1 MDGKEKGNERS
12 IRGILFLPC
21 PALRATKTFG
31 YRHGGTDFF
40 VYLLG
45 KEVKNKGSE
54 GWARLNE
61 RTVGGRGRGFSL
73 CGIAMEQ
80 RNKVVLSLFHE

>member
-1 MDGKEKGNERS
+1 MGKKRETKDPFEAS
-12 IRGILFLPC
+12 CSF

-31 YRHGGTDFF
+31 YRQGGADFF

-61 RTVGGRGRGFSL
+61 RTGSGVF
-73 CGIAMEQ
+73 
-80 RNKVVLSLFHE
+80 LSAG